1 MEHPQPWR
9 FARVCADGALQW
21 RMRRNCSVTPAQLLS
36 LFATLAVLSLG
47 IAVFFWW
54 QGALLVL
61 PFTLLELLALA
72 VAFRVYARHATDGEV
87 VDLQADGLRVERE
100 EAGVISTDWFEP
112 AEVRVGLPEKP
123 EDLIEIRAGRRELR
137 LGRHVRP
144 EVRRVLGREIRSAL
158 IMANVGNP

>member
-1 MEHPQPWR
+1 M
-9 FARVCADGALQW
+9 
-21 RMRRNCSVTPAQLLS
+21 SPAQLLS

-112 AEVRVGLPEKP
+112 AQVRIGLPEKP

>member
-1 MEHPQPWR
+1 MEHPQPWL

-21 RMRRNCSVTPAQLLS
+21 RMRRNCSVTPTQLLS

-54 QGALLVL
+54 HGALLVL
-61 PFTLLELLALA
+61 PFTLVELFALA

-87 VDLQADGLRVERE
+87 IDLQADGLRVERE
-100 EAGVISTDWFEP
+100 EGGVITTDWFEP
-112 AEVRVGLPEKP
+112 ALVRVGLPEKSG
-123 EDLIEIRAGRRELR
+123 DLIEIREGQRELL

-144 EVRRVLGREIRSAL
+144 EVRRVLGREIRNAL
-158 IMANVGNP
+158 HRGLKPL